1 MAFTSEA
8 ANMQVCVRNTFI
20 DFTDVTEDEHGLNK
34 RRSSSLPRSMKI
46 FEKEY
51 SEDESLLLECGEPG
65 SDSEAAFAA
74 TATPS
79 NIGSS
84 CETYSDGGDSTEA
97 SSGGLPAEDF
107 PEPPAVEVP
116 RQRTKLKV
124 SSAMWYPSRAAAVP
138 VYRQDT
144 ISQEIYDAI
153 SEISRQLMVGGWISD
168 FNIMEIGKGFEVRVA
183 LRNESQVQCMERSL
197 TAVKQSLLSWAETS
211 ASNIYVLGYC
221 SKPFLPLA
229 DGHGFIATL
238 SPINSNRKDVDT
250 CWEAYKWGSCSRSP
264 CRWKHPSRLVPVKM
278 RVDIELPTYQGY
290 CMDMSSQCCF
300 PEA

>member
-1 MAFTSEA
+1 MALTSET
-8 ANMQVCVRNTFI
+8 ANVQVCVRNTFI
-20 DFTDVTEDEHGLNK
+20 DLADVTEDEHGLKK
-34 RRSSSLPRSMKI
+34 RRSSSLPRNMKL
-46 FEKEY
+46 FEKE
-51 SEDESLLLECGEPG
+51 SPADDEPLLLKCGEPG
-65 SDSEAAFAA
+65 SDSEAACA
-74 TATPS
+74 ATPS

-124 SSAMWYPSRAAAVP
+124 SSAVWRPSMP
-138 VYRQDT
+138 VCRQDP

-153 SEISRQLMVGGWISD
+153 SAISKQLMAGGWISD
-168 FNIMEIGKGFEVRVA
+168 FNIMDIGKGFEVRVA
-183 LRNESQVQCMERSL
+183 LRNEPQVQCMERSL
-197 TAVKQSLLSWAETS
+197 SAVKQSLLSWAETS

-238 SPINSNRKDVDT
+238 SPVAPHRKDSDAT
-250 CWEAYKWGSCSRSP
+250 CWESYKWGSCSRAP
-264 CRWKHPSRLVPVKM
+264 CRWKHPTRLVPVKM

-290 CMDMSSQCCF
+290 CMDMNNKCYLS
-300 PEA
+300 AA